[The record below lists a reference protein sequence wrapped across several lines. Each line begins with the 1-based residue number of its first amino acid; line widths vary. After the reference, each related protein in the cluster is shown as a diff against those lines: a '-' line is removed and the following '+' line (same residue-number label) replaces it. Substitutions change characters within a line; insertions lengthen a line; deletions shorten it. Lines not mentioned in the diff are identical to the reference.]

1 MRTRPKSYVS
11 YADFV
16 REEVR
21 PMHRVGFCMDD
32 LEAEA
37 TYRGGVDELDE
48 SEPEDLDFGVAAG
61 F

>member
-1 MRTRPKSYVS
+1 MKSRPKSYVS

-21 PMHRVGFCMDD
+21 PMHRIGFSVAD
-32 LEAEA
+32 LEVEA
-37 TYRGGVDELDE
+37 SFHLGVDELDE
-48 SEPEDLDFGVAAG
+48 GDPEDLDFGTAVG